1 MTQEQL
7 ITNQQLKTHQLEAD
21 NKDLINCIQRLRTD
35 MICIGGP
42 LNDNVLEYSPKQLM
56 VFQRMDRHIEE
67 VRDFLYKE
75 QE

>member
-1 MTQEQL
+1 MTLEQL
-7 ITNQQLKTHQLEAD
+7 ITNQQLKIHQLEAD
-21 NKDLINCIQRLRTD
+21 NKSLIDCVQRLYMD

-56 VFQRMDRHIEE
+56 VFQRMDRHIQE
-67 VRDFLYKE
+67 VKDLLYKE